1 MKFSIITLFPEMLKS
16 IMETSIIGRAVEKG
30 LLSINY
36 VNLRDY
42 SVDKHRK
49 VDDYPFGGGPGM
61 LLKPEPLYNAITS
74 LKEEKTKVIYMSPKG
89 KRLDQILVNEF
100 SKLEN
105 IMIIAGHYEG
115 MDQRIIDNYVDESI
129 SIGDYVLTGG
139 ELPAAVLIDSVAR
152 LIPGVLTSEDSYIS
166 ESHYDILLEHPQ
178 YTRPREFNGLTV
190 PEILLSGNHKEIEKW
205 QRFKSLETTIKNRPD
220 LIEDKE
226 DLLNEYEKLK
236 QYFT

>member
-1 MKFSIITLFPEMLKS
+1 
-16 IMETSIIGRAVEKG
+16 
-30 LLSINY
+30 
-36 VNLRDY
+36 
-42 SVDKHRK
+42 
-49 VDDYPFGGGPGM
+49 
-61 LLKPEPLYNAITS
+61 
-74 LKEEKTKVIYMSPKG
+74 
-89 KRLDQILVNEF
+89 
-100 SKLEN
+100 
-105 IMIIAGHYEG
+105 